1 MNNRR
6 QEEWIEAGFS
16 SRRSLFT
23 ELGVRGLGVACVKL
37 LVLGLAFMAGLAGQS
52 RNFDART
59 DLNAQINFPP
69 LPEQSQALNALGD
82 SVGDLSVSI
91 ERTTGVTRSLWNRG
105 GYLTGVNSE
114 DAVNDIAAGFLA
126 EHVIAL
132 GLTDDDLSGY
142 EVTDSVFS
150 QVTGATHLY
159 LRQTHLGL
167 PVYNGQLQFN
177 VNREGRIL
185 SVNNAFLPDVATGGA
200 GPQPSVTSV
209 EAAESASEHLGLNSS
224 LEPLEPQLMWLGV
237 RRGQMRLVWNFQLD
251 TSSDH
256 YYDFTVDAQSRQVW
270 TRIDWVADAKH
281 LVYEQPVESP
291 NHSSPAA
298 PADGRTLQA
307 RIFNLVF
314 DIPTFQRP

>member
-37 LVLGLAFMAGLAGQS
+37 LVLGLAFMTGLAGQS

-126 EHVIAL
+126 EHAIAL

-150 QVTGATHLY
+150 QVTG
-159 LRQTHLGL
+159 G
-167 PVYNGQLQFN
+167 
-177 VNREGRIL
+177 
-185 SVNNAFLPDVATGGA
+185 D
-200 GPQPSVTSV
+200 
-209 EAAESASEHLGLNSS
+209 SS
-224 LEPLEPQLMWLGV
+224 LLATDTPWPAGLQRTVAVQREP
-237 RRGQMRLVWNFQLD
+237 RR
-251 TSSDH
+251 
-256 YYDFTVDAQSRQVW
+256 
-270 TRIDWVADAKH
+270 ADSER
-281 LVYEQPVESP
+281 EQCIS
-291 NHSSPAA
+291 A
-298 PADGRTLQA
+298 
-307 RIFNLVF
+307 
-314 DIPTFQRP
+314 